1 MQQFCCSWRGQSWAV
16 ACLMAAHLSGG
27 LNEPAAPLSRAG
39 EGGVKRLAKAVDA
52 GAATVAS
59 LLAEH
64 TQPAL
69 EAAAFQLAELHG
81 LAHCT
86 RWLAPLGLEA
96 RPRDCRV

>member
-1 MQQFCCSWRGQSWAV
+1 MT
-16 ACLMAAHLSGG
+16 AHLSGG
-27 LNEPAAPLSRAG
+27 SHEPATPLPCAG

-52 GAATVAS
+52 AGAAVAS

-64 TQPAL
+64 AQPAL

-96 RPRDCRV
+96 RARMTGISAA

>member
-1 MQQFCCSWRGQSWAV
+1 MTCKG
-16 ACLMAAHLSGG
+16 
-27 LNEPAAPLSRAG
+27 PAASPTCAG

-52 GAATVAS
+52 GGAAVAS

-64 TQPAL
+64 AQPAL

-86 RWLAPLGLEA
+86 RWLAPLGLEV
-96 RPRDCRV
+96 RPHG